1 MKKFLM
7 TLSLALIRV
16 LSVLFNYLLIR
27 VLGTTEFA
35 IYSNFISVSNFS
47 YQLGK
52 LGYEYEFQ
60 KLIFDSDQ
68 QNNDFRR
75 KDINTI
81 FFVVS
86 FSLAILSSIIA
97 FLIIKF
103 GFAQAEEVFYIP
115 YLSFLLFVVY
125 LFLFG
130 YFISN
135 MYGAFNRKAMTLF
148 IGLNFISYTIVALS
162 IFFGYLGNL
171 VLFYAAL
178 MLISVSITIVFYCPF
193 SFSLKKL
200 SSFQDIAK
208 SAIEKTLP
216 IYANNTSIIL
226 IQILLIGIVS
236 YSSFEMIAEYRVLQ
250 SIQAIL
256 AMVPLALAVFLVNQS
271 QDKDRD
277 REEIDYFL
285 MAHIYI
291 VIASVVL
298 LFTNVLVFLYPK
310 YEAAIVDYFLL
321 FVVFNS
327 LTIISNSFI
336 FSHFQQMNRGIYYKS
351 LAIAL
356 LVNVLICGIYDIEEL
371 KDLILVDWVIQINF
385 FFCIVLASIKFVSSK
400 KYLFL
405 NLFYFFLIA
414 FSGLYLVNLSKEILI
429 FLMLICSSFY
439 LIRSQLRGKIRNKIY
454 KGM

>member
-7 TLSLALIRV
+7 TLSIALIRV

-27 VLGTTEFA
+27 VLGITEFA

-68 QNNDFRR
+68 QNNGLRK

-81 FFVVS
+81 FFAVS

-97 FLIIKF
+97 FLVIKF
-103 GFAQAEEVFYIP
+103 GFAEAEDVFYIP

-135 MYGAFNRKAMTLF
+135 MYGAFNMKAMTLF

-162 IFFGYLGNL
+162 IIFGYLENL

-200 SSFQDIAK
+200 SSFQDMAK
-208 SAIEKTLP
+208 SAIERTLP

-236 YSSFEMIAEYRVLQ
+236 YSSFQMIAEYRVLQ

-256 AMVPLALAVFLVNQS
+256 AMVPLSLAVFLVNQS
-271 QDKDRD
+271 QDKDR
-277 REEIDYFL
+277 EEVDYFL

-291 VIASVVL
+291 VIASIVL

-310 YEAAIVDYFLL
+310 YEVAIVDYFLL

-336 FSHFQQMNRGIYYKS
+336 FSHFQLMNRGIYYKS

-356 LVNVLICGIYDIEEL
+356 LVNILICVIYDIKEL

-439 LIRSQLRGKIRNKIY
+439 LIRSQLREKIRNKIY